1 MRFKNF
7 IFGGLGMLSL
17 VGLLSLTGNSGVMAA
32 PSEETLAATGTEGDH
47 LAAAR
52 HYQVEAQELKT
63 EAAEFRAAVAKI
75 GRYEDR
81 KGLRRGALTMA
92 AQKKEDD
99 AMEMQELY
107 VTHLKL
113 ANVLHGNV
121 QPQ

>member
-1 MRFKNF
+1 
-7 IFGGLGMLSL
+7 MLSL

-32 PSEETLAATGTEGDH
+32 PSEETLAATGTENDH

-99 AMEMQELY
+99 ANEMQELY
-107 VTHLKL
+107 VTHLRL

>member
-1 MRFKNF
+1 M
-7 IFGGLGMLSL
+7 LGL

-32 PSEETLAATGTEGDH
+32 EETLAAIGTEDDH

-52 HYQVEAQELKT
+52 LYQAEVRELKT
-63 EAAEFRAAVAKI
+63 EAAEFRAAMAKI

-92 AQKKEDD
+92 AQKKEAD
-99 AMEMQELY
+99 AKEMQELY
-107 VTHLKL
+107 VTHLRQ